1 MLSFPDNEC
10 VLVFCLNIRFIFFI
24 FSDLVVSLWCCYFGW
39 ISDQC
44 EVFARAV
51 WGMEQC
57 HCLKGFS
64 TLIAFLTS

>member
-1 MLSFPDNEC
+1 MSVPW
-10 VLVFCLNIRFIFFI
+10 FFEYQVY
-24 FSDLVVSLWCCYFGW
+24 FFHLSDLAASLWYCYLGW
-39 ISDQC
+39 IPEQC

-51 WGMEQC
+51 WGVEQR